1 MARRPLSE
9 RIAAER
15 ERAAKANERIRKLEA
30 QERRIETAK
39 AKRQDALIAAA
50 VRAEMNRGTDEA
62 RRLRDWLAG
71 ALDRQLER
79 DVDRE
84 LMAPFLNTSG
94 ASNGDD
100 RSAEASAL
108 PTDPTQTS

>member
-30 QERRIETAK
+30 QERRVQTAK
-39 AKRQDALIAAA
+39 AKRQDTLIAA
-50 VRAEMNRGTDEA
+50 VIRTEMERDTDEG
-62 RRLRDWLAG
+62 RRLRNWLART
-71 ALDRQLER
+71 LDRQLER

-84 LMAPFLNTSG
+84 LMAPFMQSPDG
-94 ASNGDD
+94 
-100 RSAEASAL
+100 E
-108 PTDPTQTS
+108 Q

>member
-15 ERAAKANERIRKLEA
+15 ARATKANERIRKLEA
-30 QERRIETAK
+30 EERRIETAK
-39 AKRQDALIAAA
+39 AKRQDALIAA
-50 VRAEMNRGTDEA
+50 VIRTEMDRDTDEG
-62 RRLRDWLAG
+62 RRLRNWLAR

-84 LMAPFLNTSG
+84 LMAPFLSTNG
-94 ASNGDD
+94 GLNGDD
-100 RSAEASAL
+100 RPAGTAVPPA
-108 PTDPTQTS
+108 DPGGTQ

>member
-39 AKRQDALIAAA
+39 AKRQDALIAA
-50 VRAEMNRGTDEA
+50 VIRSELDRDTDEG
-62 RRLRDWLAG
+62 RRLRNWLART
-71 ALDRQLER
+71 LDRHLER

-84 LMAPFLNTSG
+84 LMAPFLG
-94 ASNGDD
+94 ASGGPSEDD
-100 RSAEASAL
+100 RQAGTSAL
-108 PTDPTQTS
+108 PTYPEGTP

>member
-15 ERAAKANERIRKLEA
+15 QRAAKANERIRKLEA
-30 QERRIETAK
+30 QERRVETAK

-50 VRAEMNRGTDEA
+50 IRTEMGRDTDEG
-62 RRLRDWLAG
+62 RRLRNWLART
-71 ALDRQLER
+71 LDRYLER

-94 ASNGDD
+94 GSNGDD
-100 RSAEASAL
+100 QPVGASAL
-108 PTDPTQTS
+108 PTDPTQTP